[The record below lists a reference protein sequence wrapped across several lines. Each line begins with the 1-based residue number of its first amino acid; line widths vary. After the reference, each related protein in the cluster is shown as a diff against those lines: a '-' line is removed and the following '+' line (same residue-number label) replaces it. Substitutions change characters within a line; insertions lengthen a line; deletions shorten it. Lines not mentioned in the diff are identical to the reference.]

1 MMHVASIVFVRDVVF
16 PLMRDAHMPKFK
28 LVFVSTAT
36 ALAVGFSG
44 TAVVTAA
51 PTQNTDVCTNSPES
65 LKAMQRWSAATKAVK
80 RAEGDKVV
88 AATYAEMLAE
98 AQQDLQVKTAE
109 AAEKMAEL
117 DRVQGAVDV
126 RRTDKEIRDAFQE
139 LLELAE
145 ADLASADK
153 ALATAMETQR
163 LAQEKL
169 AQRQSQ
175 QKLFE
180 VDAQIAEHYEQKLK
194 ELQAT
199 KDDVWNDYE
208 RQEKHKQIAHAE
220 SSLAQYEHDKVVY
233 DAMKEIIAEA
243 EANVKAAD
251 EAVLAAQ
258 KVRDEAAQ
266 KVELRKKQKE
276 PYEVDVMVQEEFAK
290 KVVSAKKDYD
300 AAVVAKSEAEKQV
313 ALREQQLKNYVNVD
327 AELEQAQEALRDAE
341 SGKVYASLKEADCFT
356 AKAPEKLTPAAESDS
371 PQRSNI
377 FLAIIAGLGLAGLLA
392 FFMPV
397 IAKFLGR

>member
-1 MMHVASIVFVRDVVF
+1 
-16 PLMRDAHMPKFK
+16 
-28 LVFVSTAT
+28 
-36 ALAVGFSG
+36 
-44 TAVVTAA
+44 
-51 PTQNTDVCTNSPES
+51 
-65 LKAMQRWSAATKAVK
+65 
-80 RAEGDKVV
+80 
-88 AATYAEMLAE
+88 
-98 AQQDLQVKTAE
+98 
-109 AAEKMAEL
+109 
-117 DRVQGAVDV
+117 
-126 RRTDKEIRDAFQE
+126 
-139 LLELAE
+139 
-145 ADLASADK
+145 
-153 ALATAMETQR
+153 METQR

-290 KVVSAKKDYD
+290 RLS
-300 AAVVAKSEAEKQV
+300 
-313 ALREQQLKNYVNVD
+313 R
-327 AELEQAQEALRDAE
+327 
-341 SGKVYASLKEADCFT
+341 
-356 AKAPEKLTPAAESDS
+356 
-371 PQRSNI
+371 QRKI
-377 FLAIIAGLGLAGLLA
+377 MTRLW
-392 FFMPV
+392 
-397 IAKFLGR
+397 

>member
-1 MMHVASIVFVRDVVF
+1 MKDV
-16 PLMRDAHMPKFK
+16 HMPKFK

-88 AATYAEMLAE
+88 AATYTEMLAE
-98 AQQDLQVKTAE
+98 AQQDLQGKTAE
-109 AAEKMAEL
+109 AAEKKAEL
-117 DRVQGAVDV
+117 DRVQGAVDA

-153 ALATAMETQR
+153 AVATAMENQR

-169 AQRQSQ
+169 DQRQSQ

-199 KDDVWNDYE
+199 KDDVWNDFE
-208 RQEKHKQIAHAE
+208 RQEKLKQIAHVE

-243 EANVKAAD
+243 GANVKAAD
-251 EAVLAAQ
+251 ESVLAAK

-266 KVELRKKQKE
+266 KVEFRKEQKE

-290 KVVSAKKDYD
+290 KVVAAKKDYD
-300 AAVVAKSEAEKQV
+300 AAVVAKSEAEKRV
-313 ALREQQLKNYVNVD
+313 ALREQQLKNYVNID
-327 AELEQAQEALRDAE
+327 AELAQAQEALLDAE
-341 SGKVYASLKEADCFT
+341 SGKVYATLKEADCLIAKAPEET
-356 AKAPEKLTPAAESDS
+356 ATKAPEKL
-371 PQRSNI
+371 NI

-392 FFMPV
+392 FFMPA